1 MNRKKLKKKGFRQF
15 FKTEANGLK
24 NSDNKSQLQT
34 VAVKMV
40 RTQLLPQNQ
49 LAALEALVSELKVM
63 IHLRPHLNV
72 VNLLGACTNSCRGT
86 YNFRSSLVLF
96 RIQ

>member
-1 MNRKKLKKKGFRQF
+1 MGSGAFGRVVKA
-15 FKTEANGLK
+15 EAVGLVRNGETIK
-24 NSDNKSQLQT
+24 T

-49 LAALEALVSELKVM
+49 LAALEALVSDLKVM

-72 VNLLGACTNSCRGT
+72 VNLLGACTNNSCRGT
-86 YNFRSSLVLF
+86 YNLRSSLFLF
-96 RIQ
+96 QIQ